1 MNNMKKLGDVKK
13 GDTLYIVY
21 TDINRDYQIG
31 EAVVVGFHDW
41 TYEDSDR
48 FTGEV
53 YGEYP
58 QTNILYNFEHL
69 NFSRNLEYCQDDTH
83 MTDCVEYGAD
93 YTSIFN
99 DQYIEVFTTYEEAK
113 EYVVSTLSEQVLNVQ
128 EKIEKLKSKIEKYK
142 NNITKIN
149 SENKT
154 SI

>member
-1 MNNMKKLGDVKK
+1 MKKLGDVKK

-31 EAVVVGFHDW
+31 EAVVVGFQVW
-41 TYEDSDR
+41 TYVDSDR

-58 QTNILYNFEHL
+58 QRNILYSFKHL
-69 NFSRNLEYCQDDTH
+69 KFSRNLEYCLDDTH
-83 MTDCVEYGAD
+83 MTDSVEYGAD

-113 EYVVSTLSEQVLNVQ
+113 EYAVSDLSEQVLNIQ
-128 EKIEKLKSKIEKYK
+128 EQIEKLKSKIEKYR
-142 NNITKIN
+142 NNISKIN
-149 SENKT
+149 NENKT

>member
-1 MNNMKKLGDVKK
+1 MKKLGEVKK

-31 EAVVVGFHDW
+31 EAVVSGFHYWVYKYIDW
-41 TYEDSDR
+41 YND
-48 FTGEV
+48 EV

-58 QTNILYNFEHL
+58 QTNILYTFKHL
-69 NFSRNLEYCQDDTH
+69 KFSRNLDYCQDDTH

-99 DQYIEVFTTYEEAK
+99 DPYIKVFTTYEEAK
-113 EYVVSTLSEQVLNVQ
+113 EDTVSSLTEQVLNTQ
-128 EKIEKLKSKIEKYK
+128 EKIEKLESKIEKYR
-142 NNITKIN
+142 NNISKIN
-149 SENKT
+149 NENKT

>member
-1 MNNMKKLGDVKK
+1 MKKLGEVKK

-31 EAVVVGFHDW
+31 EAVVSGFHYW
-41 TYEDSDR
+41 VYEDIDLYSD
-48 FTGEV
+48 EV

-58 QTNILYNFEHL
+58 QRNILYSFKHL
-69 NFSRNLEYCQDDTH
+69 KFSRNLEYCQDDTH
-83 MTDCVEYGAD
+83 MTDSVEYGAD

-113 EYVVSTLSEQVLNVQ
+113 EYAVSTLNKQVLNTQ
-128 EKIEKLKSKIEKYK
+128 EQIEKLQSKIEKYR
-142 NNITKIN
+142 NNISKIN